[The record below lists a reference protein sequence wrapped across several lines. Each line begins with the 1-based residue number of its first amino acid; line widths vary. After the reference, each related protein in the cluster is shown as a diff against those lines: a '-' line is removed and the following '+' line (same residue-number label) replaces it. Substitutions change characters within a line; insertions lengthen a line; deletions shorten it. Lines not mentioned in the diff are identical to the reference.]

1 MMVKRQRPA
10 APKYRKT
17 TVRVTNK
24 PILLVEDDQVDMMRV
39 TRALKEIH
47 VTNQIVYRENGEDAL
62 NYLQDENSDKPCLI
76 LLDLNMPVM
85 NGIEFL
91 QAVKKDERLR
101 GIPVVVLTTSNDQ
114 QDKLNSFNLG
124 VAGYVAKPVDYRQF
138 VEVMRSIDAYWTISA
153 MPHNH

>member
-1 MMVKRQRPA
+1 
-10 APKYRKT
+10 
-17 TVRVTNK
+17 
-24 PILLVEDDQVDMMRV
+24 MRV
-39 TRALKEIH
+39 TRALKDIH
-47 VTNQIVYRENGEDAL
+47 VINQIVHRENGEDAL

-101 GIPVVVLTTSNDQ
+101 AIPVVVLTTSDDQ
-114 QDKLNSFNLG
+114 QDKLDSFNLG
-124 VAGYVAKPVDYRQF
+124 VAGYVAKPVDYCQF

-153 MPHNH
+153 MP

>member
-1 MMVKRQRPA
+1 
-10 APKYRKT
+10 
-17 TVRVTNK
+17 VRVKNK
-24 PILLVEDDQVDMMRV
+24 PILLIEDDQVDMMRAA
-39 TRALKEIH
+39 RALKEIG
-47 VTNQIVYRENGEDAL
+47 VTNEVVHRENGEDAL
-62 NYLQDENSDKPCLI
+62 NYLRDENSDKPCLI

-101 GIPVVVLTTSNDQ
+101 RVPVVVLTTSDDQ

-124 VAGYVAKPVDYRQF
+124 VAGYMAKPVDYREF

-153 MPHNH
+153 MP